1 VDKDSDLTGVCLQP
15 DLTAL
20 FGTAGGGDS
29 YCPYIALVLVV
40 FMTYARHS
48 ASVKPVRSRT
58 DTNRV
63 VSLERR
69 RALRRQS
76 AQFPHSQRHRDPTI
90 VIPLRDRQQPSHE
103 SPSANPLR
111 GQRPWLRR
119 SLTALTVLLA
129 SSTLTVY
136 GGTVYS
142 QQQWHKATRE
152 LEQLRQQ
159 ERQLVITTEALRQ
172 NVIALEDDR
181 PETNLASVSE
191 QLLYIEPAAPRDRR
205 DPPRHSNSA
214 SRDATP
220 TEFPLGY

>member
-1 VDKDSDLTGVCLQP
+1 
-15 DLTAL
+15 
-20 FGTAGGGDS
+20 
-29 YCPYIALVLVV
+29 
-40 FMTYARHS
+40 MTYARHS
-48 ASVKPVRSRT
+48 TSVRPARSTT

-76 AQFPHSQRHRDPTI
+76 GQFVRTGQHPNPSI
-90 VIPLRDRQQPSHE
+90 VIPLRDRQAPSQG
-103 SPSANPLR
+103 SASARPL
-111 GQRPWLRR
+111 GSQLPWLRR
-119 SLTALTVLLA
+119 SLTALGILLA

-142 QQQWHKATRE
+142 QQQWHEATRE

-172 NVIALEDDR
+172 HVIALEDDH

-205 DPPRHSNSA
+205 DPSRPSNST
-214 SRDATP
+214 SRDTPP

>member
-1 VDKDSDLTGVCLQP
+1 
-15 DLTAL
+15 
-20 FGTAGGGDS
+20 
-29 YCPYIALVLVV
+29 
-40 FMTYARHS
+40 MTYARHS
-48 ASVKPVRSRT
+48 ASVRPVRST
-58 DTNRV
+58 IDTNRV

-76 AQFPHSQRHRDPTI
+76 APLPHSQRHRDPAVI
-90 VIPLRDRQQPSHE
+90 IPLRDRQAPSPE

-111 GQRPWLRR
+111 GQLPWLRR
-119 SLTALTVLLA
+119 SLTALSVLLA

-159 ERQLVITTEALRQ
+159 ERQLVISTEALRQ

-181 PETNLASVSE
+181 PETNPVSVSE
-191 QLLYIEPAAPRDRR
+191 QLLYVEPATPRDRR
-205 DPPRHSNSA
+205 DPSRHSNSA
-214 SRDATP
+214 SQEATP